1 MPYQSLSRLLLGFI
15 VVGAAGLAG
24 CTTAE
29 DTGLEP
35 VACPTDNT
43 LTYANFGEQFVA
55 DHCLECHD
63 GDESPR
69 LTTQASIQQRTS
81 QLLHEAVYTTAM
93 PEDEDLSLD
102 TRKQFGEWLA
112 CGAP

>member
-1 MPYQSLSRLLLGFI
+1 MPYPTLSRLCLSLGL
-15 VVGAAGLAG
+15 GLAAMSAG
-24 CTTAE
+24 CTGAE
-29 DTGLEP
+29 ATGLEP

-43 LTYANFGEQFVA
+43 LTYANFGEQWVA
-55 DHCLECHD
+55 DNCLECHD

-69 LTTQASIQQRTS
+69 LNTQAAIQQRTS
-81 QLLHEAVYTTAM
+81 QLLHEAVYTNAM
-93 PEDEDLSLD
+93 PEDKDLSLD